1 MIKPFVYI
9 VGYIAELLRL
19 GSASSEGAISE
30 GREVHRMAG
39 REGEGRTWGELG
51 LSPCTLAT
59 LTRLGFTSM
68 TAVQAATIPLFL
80 GRKDVAVE
88 AVTGSGKTLAFLIP
102 LLEIIYKV
110 LPHLWDYS
118 IGQT

>member
-1 MIKPFVYI
+1 
-9 VGYIAELLRL
+9 
-19 GSASSEGAISE
+19 
-30 GREVHRMAG
+30 MAG
-39 REGEGRTWGELG
+39 TEGEGRTWGELG

-59 LTRLGFTSM
+59 LARLGFTSM

-80 GRKDVAVE
+80 ARKDVAVE

-110 LPHLWDYS
+110 LPHLWDYC

>member
-1 MIKPFVYI
+1 
-9 VGYIAELLRL
+9 
-19 GSASSEGAISE
+19 
-30 GREVHRMAG
+30 MAG
-39 REGEGRTWGELG
+39 SGGEGRGWDKLG

-59 LTRLGFTSM
+59 LARLGFSSM
-68 TAVQAATIPLFL
+68 TAVQAATIPLLL

-110 LPHLWDYS
+110 LPHPHHHPHPHPHP
-118 IGQT
+118 